1 MMHETKLSH
10 FNDVM
15 SEYTDGECGGRLTP
29 DISLESKVLQSG
41 VTDKYSIMYLHE
53 FFRAG
58 GGMMLIHETK
68 QPDIGN
74 FLPDC

>member
-58 GGMMLIHETK
+58 GGM
-68 QPDIGN
+68 
-74 FLPDC
+74 DCWGEGE